1 MLRFVNIQ
9 YDNMFYEGYL
19 LVETLED
26 LNKYTFDFRMP
37 QYKRA
42 KESLSVESQMN
53 SRLGEIAAHIF
64 KFKTNRDIQ
73 LGGVLVLSDLMGNVW
88 ETQARMI
95 LDGKK
100 LAVNQHGGYFPL
112 ANEAVIE
119 ELERNTH
126 KTFKPVL

>member
-19 LVETLED
+19 LIETLAD

-42 KESLSVESQMN
+42 KESLSVASKMN
-53 SRLGEIAAHIF
+53 SRLGEVAAHIF
-64 KFKTNRDIQ
+64 KITTNQDID
-73 LGGVLVLSDLMGNVW
+73 LGGVLVLSDLMGSVW

-100 LAVNQHGGYFPL
+100 LAVNSKGGYFPL
-112 ANEAVIE
+112 AKKAVIE
-119 ELERNTH
+119 EIKKEEHNV
-126 KTFKPVL
+126 FKAIL